1 VEGREREWLVG
12 ISQHGNVSK
21 AYYDRTFRKRKKRK
35 QDEAAGSRQ
44 QAAGSRHQSP
54 SLSLSLSL
62 SLLFF
67 SLLINMLEIGPP

>member
-35 QDEAAGSRQ
+35 QDEVAGSRQ
-44 QAAGSRHQSP
+44 QAP
-54 SLSLSLSL
+54 ITFSLSLSLSL
-62 SLLFF
+62 PPLLLF
-67 SLLINMLEIGPP
+67 IN

>member
-35 QDEAAGSRQ
+35 QDEVAGSRQ
-44 QAAGSRHQSP
+44 QAP
-54 SLSLSLSL
+54 ITFSLSLSLSL
-62 SLLFF
+62 SLSPPSS
-67 SLLINMLEIGPP
+67 SLY

>member
-35 QDEAAGSRQ
+35 QDEV
-44 QAAGSRHQSP
+44 AGSRHQSP

-62 SLLFF
+62 SLSPPSS
-67 SLLINMLEIGPP
+67 SLY

>member
-44 QAAGSRHQSP
+44 QAAGTNHP
-54 SLSLSLSL
+54 LSLSLSL
-62 SLLFF
+62 SLF
-67 SLLINMLEIGPP
+67 SSSLY